1 MNFELL
7 RYSTVPTGT
16 FVGSW
21 ETKIGT
27 AEVLNFLFAGV
38 VSSANG
44 GILASQGRT
53 SLSAKMVNM
62 AKRDGFYRDVSKS
75 GGFPQQTHGFSY

>member
-1 MNFELL
+1 MCIVFFTQLQIIL
-7 RYSTVPTGT
+7 QVFQRFSQHPSL
-16 FVGSW
+16 FSP
-21 ETKIGT
+21 

-53 SLSAKMVNM
+53 SLSAKM
-62 AKRDGFYRDVSKS
+62 ATRCSTGDECI
-75 GGFPQQTHGFSY
+75 